1 MYEEKLCNQVR
12 EDDYFDSFKDVNKVI
27 DDIIKE
33 NNDGMEI
40 IKAFK

>member
-27 DDIIKE
+27 DDIINLFGK
-33 NNDGMEI
+33 
-40 IKAFK
+40 IKWKRFT